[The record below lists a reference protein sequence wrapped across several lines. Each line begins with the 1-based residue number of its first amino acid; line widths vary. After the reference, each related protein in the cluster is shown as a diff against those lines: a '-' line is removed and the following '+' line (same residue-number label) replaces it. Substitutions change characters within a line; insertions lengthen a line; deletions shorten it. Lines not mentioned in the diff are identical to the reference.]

1 MVCATP
7 PAAAQR
13 LDPNLP
19 ARITVGPSPG
29 QCPMGRVNPSRTG
42 QVVELPD
49 TPNELWHRRVRGGMA
64 LPVATDEHG
73 AVIIAAS
80 VAELVQVGPDG
91 TEQWHRKLGMSIAST
106 EPVILSDGTRVVLT
120 SLGQVWGYDPAGNLR
135 LRADLGGFG
144 TDPRTSP
151 LPRDDGSVVV
161 AVGSHLVT
169 LDARGGIVAEAD
181 VGQRVV
187 GALVGDGDGVLA
199 TTEMGEVH
207 RWASPLPPRRI
218 GTFRG
223 IVREGAARTQERT
236 LLAVVDMQRLMSM
249 DLVSGATTTRFSLF
263 GLEGPPTVGA
273 KGLAHVATTD
283 GHLLTVSPAGEE
295 RRVRLDPLPD
305 TPLDADGGVAVPSYA
320 PASPAVLVDEAGRVA
335 FARTDGRVG
344 VVSANG
350 QVRLTSK
357 RSCGTPISLTPAGKG
372 KFVVACRTGDLYLYG
387 P

>member
-1 MVCATP
+1 
-7 PAAAQR
+7 
-13 LDPNLP
+13 
-19 ARITVGPSPG
+19 
-29 QCPMGRVNPSRTG
+29 MGRVNPSRTG